1 MKQQVRDRSKLLF
14 ISFQS
19 FDNFLINVEFSRRR
33 ELFHEEW
40 QIMDFDRKFED
51 KIGGECY
58 FLI

>member
-40 QIMDFDRKFED
+40 QIMEWILNL
-51 KIGGECY
+51 KIKLAVNII
-58 FLI
+58 F

>member
-19 FDNFLINVEFSRRR
+19 FDNLLINVEFSRRR

-40 QIMDFDRKFED
+40 QIMEWILNL
-51 KIGGECY
+51 KIKLAVNII
-58 FLI
+58 F

>member
-19 FDNFLINVEFSRRR
+19 FDNLLINVEFSRRR

-40 QIMDFDRKFED
+40 QIMEWILNL
-51 KIGGECY
+51 KIKLPVNII
-58 FLI
+58 F

>member
-40 QIMDFDRKFED
+40 QIMEWILNL
-51 KIGGECY
+51 KIKLPVNII
-58 FLI
+58 F